1 MKNIILIG
9 MPGAGKSTVGVVL
22 AKMLCKQFFD
32 TDLLIQQREGK
43 KLSEIID
50 LVGADGFKE
59 LEGEV
64 CSQFNE
70 QNCVVATGGSAVYS
84 EKGMANLKKNAV
96 CIYLKADYETL
107 NKRLGNLSKRGVV
120 FEKGQTLADI
130 LAERTPIYE
139 KYADV
144 TVDVSHGSI
153 EQTLD
158 SIIKMKE
165 WE

>member
-1 MKNIILIG
+1 

-43 KLSEIID
+43 KLSDIIA
-50 LVGADGFKE
+50 LVGAEGFKE

-64 CSQFNE
+64 CSEFNE
-70 QNCVVATGGSAVYS
+70 KNCVVATGGSAVYN
-84 EKGMANLKKNAV
+84 EKGMENLKKNAV

-107 NKRLGNLSKRGVV
+107 TSRLGDLSKRGVV

-130 LAERTPIYE
+130 LAERTPLYE
-139 KYADV
+139 IYADV
-144 TVDVSHGSI
+144 MVDVSGSTI
-153 EQTLD
+153 ERTLD
-158 SIIKMKE
+158 TIIKIKE

>member
-1 MKNIILIG
+1 

-43 KLSEIID
+43 KLSEIIA

-107 NKRLGNLSKRGVV
+107 TSRLGDLSKRGVV

-158 SIIKMKE
+158 TIIKIKE

>member
-43 KLSEIID
+43 KLSEIIA

-84 EKGMANLKKNAV
+84 EKGMANLKKNAI

-144 TVDVSHGSI
+144 TVDVSHGSR
-153 EQTLD
+153 ERTLD
-158 SIIKMKE
+158 TIIKE

>member
-1 MKNIILIG
+1 

-32 TDLLIQQREGK
+32 TDLLIQQGEGK
-43 KLSEIID
+43 KLSEIIA

-64 CSQFNE
+64 CSKFNE

-107 NKRLGNLSKRGVV
+107 TSRLGDLSKRGVV

-153 EQTLD
+153 ERTLD
-158 SIIKMKE
+158 TIIKIKE

>member
-59 LEGEV
+59 LEGGV
-64 CSQFNE
+64 CSEFNE

-96 CIYLKADYETL
+96 CM
-107 NKRLGNLSKRGVV
+107 
-120 FEKGQTLADI
+120 Q
-130 LAERTPIYE
+130 
-139 KYADV
+139 
-144 TVDVSHGSI
+144 
-153 EQTLD
+153 
-158 SIIKMKE
+158 
-165 WE
+165 

>member
-43 KLSEIID
+43 KLSEIIA

-64 CSQFNE
+64 CSKFNE

-107 NKRLGNLSKRGVV
+107 TSRLGDLSKRGVV

-158 SIIKMKE
+158 TIMKIKE